1 MNSLILATATR
12 YIMPL
17 LFVLSIF
24 TLFRGHNDP
33 GGGFIG
39 GLAAASAFAMY
50 TIAYDS
56 QATREILRIDPIQLI
71 GIGLLIAIGAGM
83 VGLLFGDPFMKGV
96 WTNLSFPVMGKLGT
110 PLLFDIGVY
119 LVVIGMSMLMIFT
132 LSEAD

>member
-24 TLFRGHNDP
+24 TLFRGHNEP

-50 TIAYDS
+50 AIAHDS
-56 QATREILRIDPIQLI
+56 QATREILRIHPIQLI
-71 GIGLLIAIGAGM
+71 GVGLLTAVSAGM
-83 VGLLFGDPFMKGV
+83 IGLLFGKPFMTGV
-96 WTNLSFPVMGKLGT
+96 WTDLTFPVIGKLGT

-119 LVVIGMSMLMIFT
+119 FVVIGMSMLMIFT
-132 LSEAD
+132 LSEAK